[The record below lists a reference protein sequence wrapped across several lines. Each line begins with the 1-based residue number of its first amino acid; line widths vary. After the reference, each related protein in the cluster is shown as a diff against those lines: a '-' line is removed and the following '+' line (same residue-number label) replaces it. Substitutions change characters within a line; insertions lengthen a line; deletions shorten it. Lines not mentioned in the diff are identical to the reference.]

1 MEEHSF
7 VGCFGDVLVT
17 KSGGAQLHAT
27 CHTIECIRILPHQ
40 NYATIHLEN
49 VI

>member
-7 VGCFGDVLVT
+7 VGCFGDLPVT

-27 CHTIECIRILPHQ
+27 HHSIECIKILQHQ
-40 NYATIHLEN
+40 SFITTHMEN
-49 VI
+49 II